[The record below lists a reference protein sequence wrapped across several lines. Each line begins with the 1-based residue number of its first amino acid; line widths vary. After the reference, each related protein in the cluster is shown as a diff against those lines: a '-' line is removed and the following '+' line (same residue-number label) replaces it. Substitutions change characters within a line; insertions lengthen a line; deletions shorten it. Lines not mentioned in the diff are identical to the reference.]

1 MLLDGKLFGTGPDL
15 KALLEQLGAHAAEK
29 GAEFINIYT
38 GEGVSESDG
47 VKAEKLFASICPDAE
62 VTSIPG
68 GQSVYYYII
77 SIE

>member
-1 MLLDGKLFGTGPDL
+1 M
-15 KALLEQLGAHAAEK
+15 GAHAAEK

-47 VKAEKLFASICPDAE
+47 VKAEKLFASICTDAE